1 MKKTALFAGIAL
13 AGAVVALVLALRATG
28 KADTP
33 GFFGLGTLLA
43 DINLTLELLLVAG
56 LTLGMML
63 ARRGSIEAHRISQT
77 AWVLVNAALVALIM
91 VPSIRTFKLAH
102 LSDLTNVGN
111 LIIVVHATIGTLT
124 LLAGLWLVL
133 QMNDIL
139 PARVHIRGW
148 KTLMRATLA
157 GYWAVALLGIATYR
171 VWYA

>member
-1 MKKTALFAGIAL
+1 MKKTALYAGIVL
-13 AGAVVALVLALRATG
+13 AGTAAALVLALRAAG
-28 KADTP
+28 RADAP
-33 GFFGLGTLLA
+33 GFLGLGTRLA
-43 DINLTLELLLVAG
+43 DINIMLEVLLVAG

-63 ARRGSIEAHRISQT
+63 ARRGNIEAHRVNQP

-91 VPSIRTFKLAH
+91 IGSIRTFKIAH
-102 LSDLTNVGN
+102 LSDLANDGN
-111 LIIVVHATIGTLT
+111 LIIVAHALVGALT

-139 PARVHIRGW
+139 PARWHVRRW

-157 GYWAVALLGIATYR
+157 GYWAVALLGVATYR